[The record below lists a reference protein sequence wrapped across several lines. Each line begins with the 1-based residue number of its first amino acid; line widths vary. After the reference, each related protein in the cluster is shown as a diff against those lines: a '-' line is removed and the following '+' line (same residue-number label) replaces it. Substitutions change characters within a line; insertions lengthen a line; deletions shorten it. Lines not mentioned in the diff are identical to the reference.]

1 MNILG
6 REAKVEA
13 VIMNILTPSDEKTR
27 KLLEVEQIAKI

>member
-1 MNILG
+1 MSILG

-13 VIMNILTPSDEKTR
+13 VIMNILAPSDEKTR